1 MPQKCS
7 GRIRIRIRWYVLN
20 RTCTAGGVDW
30 GTLVEKR
37 DAYVER
43 LNGIYARQAVK
54 KPRHYSSILCLEKS
68 PSQKKNSDPPLIHRK
83 LPILRHAA
91 ANQRTYITG
100 QIHFTYD

>member
-1 MPQKCS
+1 MLKAAKNF
-7 GRIRIRIRWYVLN
+7 GYRIRIRIRTRDFGMNCTLY

-54 KPRHYSSILCLEKS
+54 KPRHYISI
-68 PSQKKNSDPPLIHRK
+68 P
-83 LPILRHAA
+83 
-91 ANQRTYITG
+91 G
-100 QIHFTYD
+100 